1 MTEYRRDPHPA
12 SKHEHPRRVLYSRS
26 VQSTGVPVRSL
37 LNCPG
42 AGARTCVTADVTP
55 SVPRIASSQ
64 RSVSSVRR
72 VSPYRSVSVVC
83 RSVSIERIV
92 ASVSGGVASASGS
105 DRRDPKVTLSGVM
118 SKSRRAAV
126 GVSYERIRQ
135 RLGELWTPVC
145 VGPERVAVRQRIER
159 EMKREREF
167 SSQPMFRV
175 MPAGSVPTVGFE
187 RRPQEWRA
195 LGDAVDSVIGRV
207 ACVVIASRSIPGEAD
222 KRTN

>member
-26 VQSTGVPVRSL
+26 VQSTGVPVRSSI
-37 LNCPG
+37 NFTG
-42 AGARTCVTADVTP
+42 AGARTCVADVTP
-55 SVPRIASSQ
+55 SVPRVASCQ

-92 ASVSGGVASASGS
+92 ASVSGGVAYASGP
-105 DRRDPKVTLSGVM
+105 DRRGPKVVLSSTM

-126 GVSYERIRQ
+126 GLSLQRIRQ